1 MHWSIC
7 ADSSLQG
14 SIVEKNETSSFFARY
29 SLAIMAVCI
38 FLLPFALIGS
48 INAKKANKNDVRA
61 WIPREYEETRVYQ
74 DFRKLFQGEEFVLL
88 SWDSCNRSNPR
99 MNDLALKLLPPL
111 KIYYTGES
119 PDDAVSVDDFDLG
132 KLAVERRFDDQQRAK
147 AADTGIEAKP
157 VKLHYGR
164 WQQHADSKTETLY
177 VFANAEDEGDESN
190 PNKERA
196 YARLERDQTG
206 YFKSIVTG
214 PRALTQITTRSN
226 GFSEDDAAEKL
237 AGALFAPAWVM
248 RRDLQV
254 MIDDKPI
261 KLKGESIDTVDGFLT
276 VDGERYTINGKA
288 ISTANKNVWIDAAPI
303 HKFDDQGHGID
314 PVTGKSLADDEVTY
328 VGLNLRQSCVV
339 VTLSEKGL
347 QNKKQAIEELKH
359 IATNQC
365 SIPDDKLHI
374 GGPPVDNVAIDEAG
388 NKSLN
393 LLAGTAIIIGF
404 MVSWFSL
411 KSIKLVT
418 IVSTAGIYSAI
429 LSLSLVWYCGSPV
442 DAILF
447 TMPSLVYVATT
458 SGAIH
463 LSNYYRDVRLEGHPA
478 RGAGGHALK
487 HAALPLSLATG
498 TTAVGLATLCYT
510 ELIPIYYFGLYSAIG
525 VLVSALLLV
534 FYVPAALELWQPYI
548 APKAVGEIEDAETHS
563 SINEAGFWWRC
574 GQWILLHNK
583 KVSFAC
589 LAVMFAIGCGI
600 NHNEI
605 SVQLMRLLSPRDRIL
620 QDYAYLESK
629 LGPLVPMEIVLR
641 IPVANPADEE
651 AGNLKTADSETARLR
666 FVERLRL
673 IGLIQQSVEKLPQVG
688 STMTTLTFMQDPDQL
703 ATGLPERIQ
712 DSVRNK
718 QLLKNRDQML
728 MADFLRHE
736 VTDGKHEE
744 IWRIS
749 ARVSALKNVD
759 YAAFITD
766 LKQSVE
772 PVIAQYLLELH
783 GHGKVSN
790 AVASILPSW
799 VDPRGF
805 RDDIHVEYTGVVPLI
820 YKAQHSLMDGLVW
833 GFLTD
838 FALIVA
844 VMIIVCRDW
853 SAGLVLLF
861 PSAFPAVVVFG
872 SMGWIHYGLQSMS
885 WGSLWIDIGYVMA
898 PAVALGVTVDDVV
911 HFMLWFQRGIQ
922 EGKTRKQAVELAFH
936 GCARAM
942 YQSWGVIG
950 VGLAVFSLS
959 PFMPTRNFGI
969 MMISMLT
976 VALAGNLLMLPAVLA
991 GPGGRIFAWGIRRK
1005 ENRRRAKLGLPLMTN
1020 PEAAEPTAVT
1030 DAEPVVAPA
1039 LPVRELQPAFAVAAA
1054 NIQAFNQMPASPP
1067 VSTQVSFAD
1076 QPAPALPVRK
1086 PNFSFGANVSL
1097 SNSSSKVSVTGT
1109 EPPKKEQPKPEEPK
1123 PESAIPEPHMHQQD
1137 TLRRTFRR

>member
-1 MHWSIC
+1 VALERPPH
-7 ADSSLQG
+7 SLFLAG
-14 SIVEKNETSSFFARY
+14 IAKMNEQPSFFARY

-38 FLLPFALIGS
+38 FLLPFAAIGS
-48 INAKKANKNDVRA
+48 MNAKKANKNDVRS
-61 WIPREYEETRVYQ
+61 WIPKEYEETRVYS

-88 SWDSCNRSNPR
+88 SWDSCNRSNSR

-111 KIYYTGES
+111 KIYFTGES
-119 PDDAVSVDDFDLG
+119 SEQAVSVDDFDLA
-132 KLAVERRFDDQQRAK
+132 KLEVERRYKDQQRAK
-147 AADTGIEAKP
+147 AAETGIEAQP
-157 VKLHYGR
+157 NSLHFGR
-164 WQQHADSKTETLY
+164 WQQHANNASESLY
-177 VFANAEDEGDESN
+177 IFTNVEDEGDEAN

-206 YFKSIVTG
+206 YFKGILTG
-214 PRALTQITTRSN
+214 PRALTQITSRNN
-226 GFSEDDAAEKL
+226 GFSEEDAAEKL

-261 KLKGESIDTVDGFLT
+261 KVQAESIDTAEGFLT
-276 VDGERYTINGKA
+276 VNGSRYTVNNKTV
-288 ISTANKNVWIDAAPI
+288 STANKNIWIDATPI
-303 HKFDDQGHGID
+303 HKFDEQGHGID
-314 PVTGKSLADDEVTY
+314 PQTGKSLPDDQVTY

-339 VTLSEKGL
+339 VTLSEQGL
-347 QNKKQAIEELKH
+347 KNKKQALEELRH
-359 IATNQC
+359 VAINQC
-365 SIPDDKLHI
+365 NIPDEKLHI

-393 LLAGTAIIIGF
+393 MLAGTAIVIGF
-404 MVSWFSL
+404 FVSWFSL
-411 KSIKLVT
+411 KSVKLVL
-418 IVSTAGIYSAI
+418 IVLSAGIYSSI

-478 RGAGGHALK
+478 RGAGGHALQ

-510 ELIPIYYFGLYSAIG
+510 ELVPIYYFGFYSAIG

-534 FYVPAALELWQPYI
+534 FYVPAALELWQPEI
-548 APKAVGEIEDAETHS
+548 APKAATEIENAETHTS
-563 SINEAGFWWRC
+563 LQETGFWWRV
-574 GQWILLHNK
+574 GQWILLNNK
-583 KVSFAC
+583 KTSFAC
-589 LAVMFAIGCGI
+589 LAVMFAIGWGI
-600 NHNEI
+600 NYNEI

-620 QDYAYLESK
+620 QDYAYLENK
-629 LGPLVPMEIVLR
+629 LGPLVPMEVVLR
-641 IPVANPADEE
+641 LPVPNPAEE
-651 AGNLKTADSETARLR
+651 ETVNNKSVDGEAAKLR

-673 IGLIQQSVEKLPQVG
+673 VGRIQHNVEKLAQVG
-688 STMTTLTFMQDPDQL
+688 STMTTLTFMPDPDEL
-703 ATGLPERIQ
+703 ATGLPSKIQ

-718 QLLKNRDQML
+718 QLLKNRDQL
-728 MADFLRHE
+728 LTADFLRQE
-736 VTDGKHEE
+736 VSDGKYTE

-759 YAAFITD
+759 YAAFIGD
-766 LKQSVE
+766 LKKSVE
-772 PVIAQYLLELH
+772 PVIAQYLLEMH
-783 GHGKVSN
+783 GRGKVSN
-790 AVASILPSW
+790 AIASVLPTW
-799 VDPRGF
+799 IDPRSF
-805 RDDIHVEYTGVVPLI
+805 RDEIHIDYTGVVPLI

-838 FALIVA
+838 FALIVV
-844 VMIIVCRDW
+844 VMVIVCRDW
-853 SAGLVLLF
+853 SAGAVLLF

-872 SMGWIHYGLQSMS
+872 SMGWIHHGLQATGL
-885 WGSLWIDIGYVMA
+885 GSLWIDIGYVMA

-922 EGKTRKQAVELAFH
+922 EGKTRKAAVELAFH

-976 VALAGNLLMLPAVLA
+976 VALAGNLIMMPAFLA
-991 GPGGRIFAWGIRRK
+991 GPGGRMFAWGIRRK
-1005 ENRRRAKLGLPLMTN
+1005 ENRRRAKLGLPPMEN
-1020 PEAAEPTAVT
+1020 PEAPEANIAPDSETPVATPTF
-1030 DAEPVVAPA
+1030 PG
-1039 LPVRELQPAFAVAAA
+1039 RELQPAFAGAAA
-1054 NIQAFNQMPASPP
+1054 NISTFSRVAEAEEITIP
-1067 VSTQVSFAD
+1067 VVTESSVK
-1076 QPAPALPVRK
+1076 K
-1086 PNFSFGANVSL
+1086 PSISFGAHASL
-1097 SNSSSKVSVTGT
+1097 SSNHTAT
-1109 EPPKKEQPKPEEPK
+1109 NDQTLQEPK
-1123 PESAIPEPHMHQQD
+1123 IESVIPEPHMHQES
-1137 TLRRTFRR
+1137 LRRTFRR

>member
-1 MHWSIC
+1 LISDMK
-7 ADSSLQG
+7 
-14 SIVEKNETSSFFARY
+14 ERPSFFARY

-38 FLLPFALIGS
+38 FLLPFAVIGS
-48 INAKKANKNDVRA
+48 LNAKKANKNDVRA
-61 WIPREYEETRVYQ
+61 WIPKEYEETRVYN
-74 DFRKLFQGEEFVLL
+74 DFRKIFQGEEFVLI
-88 SWDSCNRSNPR
+88 SWDSCNRSNSR

-111 KIYYTGES
+111 KIYYRGENAEQ
-119 PDDAVSVDDFDLG
+119 AVSVDDYELA
-132 KLAVERRFDDQQRAK
+132 KLAVERRFDDEQRAK
-147 AADTGIEAKP
+147 AAETGVEAKP
-157 VKLHYGR
+157 VQLHYSR
-164 WQQHADSKTETLY
+164 WLHHADTELDTLY
-177 VFANAEDEGDESN
+177 IFANAEDEGDEAN
-190 PNKERA
+190 PNKDRA

-206 YFKSIVTG
+206 YFKSIMTG
-214 PRALTQITTRSN
+214 PRALTQITSRNN
-226 GFSEDDAAEKL
+226 GFSEDDAAEGL
-237 AGALFAPAWVM
+237 SGALFAPPWVL
-248 RRDLQV
+248 RRDLRI

-261 KLKGESIDTVDGFLT
+261 KVQGESIDMADGFLT
-276 VDGERYTINGKA
+276 VDGQRYTVNGKSV
-288 ISTANKNVWIDAAPI
+288 STANKSVWVDATPV
-303 HKFDDQGHGID
+303 HKFDAQGRGID
-314 PVTGKSLADDEVTY
+314 PTAPAKDQKILADEEITY
-328 VGLNLRQSCVV
+328 IGLNLRQSCVV

-347 QNKKQAIEELKH
+347 AAKKQALEELRH
-359 IATNQC
+359 IAIDQC
-365 SIPDDKLHI
+365 SIPVDKLRI

-393 LLAGTAIIIGF
+393 LLAGVAVVIGF
-404 MVSWFSL
+404 IVSWFSL
-411 KSIKLVT
+411 KSFKLVA
-418 IVSTAGIYSAI
+418 IVISAGIYSSI

-463 LSNYYRDVRLEGHPA
+463 LSNYYRDVRLEGLPA
-478 RGAGGHALK
+478 AGAGGAALH

-534 FYVPAALELWQPYI
+534 FYVPAALELWKPDI
-548 APKAVGEIEDAETHS
+548 APKAPGEVEDPETHS
-563 SINEAGFWWRC
+563 SLNQDTFWWRV
-574 GQWILLHNK
+574 GQWVLLNNK

-589 LAVMFAIGCGI
+589 LAVMIAVGWGI
-600 NHNEI
+600 SYNEI
-605 SVQLMRLLSPRDRIL
+605 SVQLMRLLSPRERIL
-620 QDYAYLESK
+620 ADYAYLESK
-629 LGPLVPMEIVLR
+629 LGPLVPMEVVLR
-641 IPVANPADEE
+641 LPVPNPADEE
-651 AGNLKTADSETARLR
+651 AGRLKAADGDVAQLR

-673 IGLIQQSVEKLPQVG
+673 IRTLQDSVEKLSEVG

-703 ATGLPERIQ
+703 ATGLPAKIQ

-718 QLLKNRDQML
+718 QLLKNRDSML
-728 MADFLRHE
+728 SADYLRQE
-736 VTDGKHEE
+736 ITKGQGGKPDKYEE

-759 YAAFITD
+759 YAAFISE
-766 LKQSVE
+766 LKKSVE

-783 GHGKVSN
+783 GHGKVKN
-790 AVASILPSW
+790 AVASIMPSW

-805 RDDIHVEYTGVVPLI
+805 RDNIHVEYTGVVPLV

-844 VMIIVCRDW
+844 VMMIVCRDW

-872 SMGWIHYGLQSMS
+872 GMGWIHHALQTMS

-922 EGKTRKQAVELAFH
+922 EGKTRKASVELAFR

-950 VGLAVFSLS
+950 IGLSVFSLS

-991 GPGGRIFAWGIRRK
+991 GPGGQMFAWGIRRK
-1005 ENRRRAKLGLPLMTN
+1005 ENRRRAKLGLPLMEN
-1020 PEAAEPTAVT
+1020 PDAPEPTSAPESSESSTPAATPTREAIPTMARAV
-1030 DAEPVVAPA
+1030 AKEPVT
-1039 LPVRELQPAFAVAAA
+1039 VAAPVVEEVA
-1054 NIQAFNQMPASPP
+1054 EEEPVPMPLSKMTSS
-1067 VSTQVSFAD
+1067 VN
-1076 QPAPALPVRK
+1076 PAPAS
-1086 PNFSFGANVSL
+1086 NGSTNDGTANNAAAPKEKAPSE
-1097 SNSSSKVSVTGT
+1097 SV
-1109 EPPKKEQPKPEEPK
+1109 
-1123 PESAIPEPHMHQQD
+1123 IPEPHLHNES
-1137 TLRRTFRR
+1137 LRRTFRR